1 MLNDVISLSVFIEE
15 FIPWQIVE
23 QYAFIQ
29 NLYSNL
35 KGNLYANKSV
45 LSHLPSKSATFSLSV
60 SAFTWP
66 LSLNLPG

>member
-1 MLNDVISLSVFIEE
+1 MLSDAITLSVFIEE

-35 KGNLYANKSV
+35 KGKLYANKSA
-45 LSHLPSKSATFSLSV
+45 LSHLPSKSATLSLSV

-66 LSLNLPG
+66 IS